1 MGIGVEKKKE
11 HINDVEMGVINPI
24 ISPSKNNLFSKKDYL
39 PAELLEVAESSTSD
53 SLCTRYIRK
62 KFFCIIAFLC
72 SIIAVMQVLNTIA
85 SKLSGDD
92 ITSMYGNI
100 FHLIEK
106 INDSSLFS
114 NLTEHKN
121 L

>member
-1 MGIGVEKKKE
+1 
-11 HINDVEMGVINPI
+11 MGVINPI
-24 ISPSKNNLFSKKDYL
+24 ISPSKNILFSKKDYL
-39 PAELLEVAESSTSD
+39 PTEMLDPTTDTPSND

-72 SIIAVMQVLNTIA
+72 SIIAIMQVLNTVA

-92 ITSMYGNI
+92 ITSLYGHI
-100 FHLIEK
+100 FKQLEK
-106 INDSSLFS
+106 LNVESTNFS
-114 NLTEHKN
+114 NLTEK